1 MYQIGEKVVY
11 SNYGICSI
19 ISIICENFMDEPR
32 EYYVLKPAADCRS
45 TIFVPCGGRLL
56 PGIPIRPLL
65 SPGQAALLL
74 ASPPRT
80 EFPWIRR
87 SQERRSMYQR
97 ILASADCQKLM
108 ILYRTLWQKQEEL
121 SRQRKKLSLTDEQFL
136 CSAGRLLTQEL
147 SEVLCRTPAD
157 IFSLLSEYAVSA
169 HSDSV

>member
-1 MYQIGEKVVY
+1 MYQVGEKVIY

-19 ISIICENFMDEPR
+19 ISVISGNFMGEPR
-32 EYYVLKPAADCRS
+32 EYYVLKPSADCRS
-45 TIFVPCGGRLL
+45 TIFVPCGSHLL
-56 PGIPIRPLL
+56 PGISMRPLL

-74 ASPPRT
+74 SSAPRT

-97 ILASADCQKLM
+97 ILASADCKKLM

-136 CSAGRLLTQEL
+136 CSAGRLLAQEL

-157 IFSLLSEYAVSA
+157 IFSLLSKYAASA
-169 HSDSV
+169 PSGSV